1 MDWAG
6 REQMRPALPMSDDP
20 KTTHHGAPAIRIAF
34 ATFIRTAALSA
45 GVALATPVILPAA
58 AQAIDEVDP
67 AQPIADQVVDL
78 AAWVIAAG
86 DNRGLPFAVIDKEA
100 AQVLIFG
107 ANGKLRG
114 LAPALIG
121 SAVGDDS
128 APGVGDRELKDI
140 PMKDR
145 TTPAG
150 RFLAAYGP
158 AAGKQTVLWV
168 DYETA
173 VSIHPLADNSPK
185 KERRKERLA
194 SPDSEDNRVT
204 HGCIN
209 VSKEFYAKVVKPTF
223 EDGGVF
229 YVLPDSKTIQAVF
242 PGYDQRTF
250 VASATEANK
259 TANASLVAR

>member
-1 MDWAG
+1 
-6 REQMRPALPMSDDP
+6 MR
-20 KTTHHGAPAIRIAF
+20 TAF
-34 ATFIRTAALSA
+34 ANVLRAVALSA
-45 GVALATPVILPAA
+45 GLTLAAPIAVSAA
-58 AQAIDEVDP
+58 AQAIDEIDP
-67 AQPIADQVVDL
+67 AQPITDEVINL

-86 DNRGLPFAVIDKEA
+86 DNRGLPFAVVDKEA
-100 AQVLIFG
+100 AQVLIFS

-158 AAGKQTVLWV
+158 AAGKQRVLWV

-173 VSIHPLADNSPK
+173 VSIHPLAENSTPK
-185 KERRKERLA
+185 EKRKERLA
-194 SPDSEDNRVT
+194 SLDARDNRIT

-209 VSKEFYAKVVKPTF
+209 VSQTFYRSVVKPTF
-223 EDGGVF
+223 EKGGVF
-229 YVLPDSKTIQAVF
+229 YVLPDTKTIQAAF
-242 PGYDQRTF
+242 PGYDQRLF
-250 VASATEANK
+250 VSSATEANK
-259 TANASLVAR
+259 TSNASLLAR